1 MEAVFISKLKPLLD
15 ALAARMDVYVPVK
28 KDKHYVF
35 TKYNAADG
43 TPVEFNEIRACTT
56 VKEFLFP
63 LREIA
68 AVFPESDEDIREIKP
83 FAVFGLK
90 DCDIRSIFIL
100 DKVFAED
107 EFQDPLYLA
116 RREKMF
122 IVSSDC
128 LSAGESCFCGL
139 FGGEGFSGKGF
150 DLNVSKIE
158 DGFIVETGSQ
168 KGHDFIEQN
177 PNIFG
182 DVPADLLEQRE
193 QNRSKLAKQL
203 AKVNERF
210 DSSQNIREAVENSSD
225 STVFDEQAKDCI
237 ECQACTRVCPTCH
250 CFYLYDTKQA
260 DYFAKM
266 KIWDSCMRFSYA
278 AVAGGANPNKVLGE
292 RLRHRLMH
300 KFVYFL
306 DRYGIDMCVGCG
318 RCVDA
323 DAGGVDLRNV
333 LARLSEESKDTN
345 KKKLKTAK

>member
-1 MEAVFISKLKPLLD
+1 MESVFTSKLKPMLD
-15 ALAARMDVYVPVK
+15 ALAAKMDVYIPVRK
-28 KDKHYVF
+28 TDHFVF
-35 TKYNAADG
+35 TRYDTDSAE
-43 TPVEFNEIRACTT
+43 PIEFNEIRACTT

-63 LREIA
+63 LREVA
-68 AVFPESDEDIREIKP
+68 ATFPDREESTEVQP

-90 DCDIRSIFIL
+90 ECDIRSIFIL

-107 EFQDPLYLA
+107 EFKDPLYIA

-128 LSAGESCFCGL
+128 STVGDSCFCGL
-139 FGGEGFSGKGF
+139 LEGKGYPDKGF
-150 DLNVSKIE
+150 DLNVSPIS
-158 DGFIVETGSQ
+158 DGFIVEAGSRR
-168 KGHDFIEQN
+168 GHEFIEQHHTL
-177 PNIFG
+177 FA
-182 DVPADLLEQRE
+182 DLPADLLAQRDLNRAAV
-193 QNRSKLAKQL
+193 QNKLEKL
-203 AKVNERF
+203 DDRL
-210 DSSQNIREAVENSSD
+210 DSSESIREVVESSD
-225 STVFDEQAKDCI
+225 NSPIFDEQAKLCI

-266 KIWDSCMRFSYA
+266 KIWDSCMRFGYA

-292 RLRHRLMH
+292 RLRHRLLH

-323 DAGGVDLRNV
+323 DAGGVDLREV
-333 LARLSEESKDTN
+333 LKRLSEESQEKE
-345 KKKLKTAK
+345 KSKTVK